1 MRGEKKDIRCE
12 KRKRVEKGEVGQI
25 LERQRKR
32 DGEVKKVEKK
42 VNVRKRSW
50 REESKIRVRSEKKNK
65 EEGKC

>member
-42 VNVRKRSW
+42 VNVRKR
-50 REESKIRVRSEKKNK
+50 N
-65 EEGKC
+65 